1 MNNVLPAGKWWIGD
15 LCYVM
20 HDEWNEVCDKLDFN
34 GRNGAVHQL
43 ADGRKF
49 GVAFTAHG
57 DGTYSSNV
65 GFTFG
70 VDAGLIGCILVDDI
84 KKTPS
89 NDLSLGKV
97 VEFTQPFTV
106 SYTDKGGVIH
116 IGHVEVYTDHWDD
129 EEEYDEDLEDEDY

>member
-1 MNNVLPAGKWWIGD
+1 MLPAGRYWVGD
-15 LCYVM
+15 LCYIL
-20 HDEWNEVCDKLDFN
+20 HDEWSEVCDHLNFESRA
-34 GRNGAVHQL
+34 GMHQL

-49 GVAFTAHG
+49 GVGFTAYG

-84 KKTPS
+84 KKTAE
-89 NDLSLGKV
+89 NDLSLGKI

-106 SYTDKGGVIH
+106 SYTEDGGIIH
-116 IGHVEVYTDHWDD
+116 IGHVEVYTDRWDEDDD
-129 EEEYDEDLEDEDY
+129 EDDRRCDEDEND